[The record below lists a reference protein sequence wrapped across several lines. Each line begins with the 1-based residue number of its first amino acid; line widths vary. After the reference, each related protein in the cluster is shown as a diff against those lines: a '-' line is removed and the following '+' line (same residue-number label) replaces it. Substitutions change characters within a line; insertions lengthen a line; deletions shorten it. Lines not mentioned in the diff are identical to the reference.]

1 VVFWKEVFM
10 AKKDAVAN
18 EQAQQALAA
27 QVHQQAVDIAHVLP
41 MRLQTLD
48 LDRETVI
55 APDGK
60 RYVVGTYDDRRIGRG
75 YITAIYPQQ
84 NGYLTLVRLPIA
96 EMSSNNPDNAMNR
109 HASVIQAILQGH
121 LNDFLQSARP

>member
-1 VVFWKEVFM
+1 M

-84 NGYLTLVRLPIA
+84 NGYLTLVRLPLA
-96 EMSSNNPDNAMNR
+96 ELSSDNPDKAMNR
-109 HASVIQAILQGH
+109 HATVIQAILQGR
-121 LNDFLQSARP
+121 LTDYLQSARP

>member
-1 VVFWKEVFM
+1 MVKN
-10 AKKDAVAN
+10 DAVEN

-27 QVHQQAVDIAHVLP
+27 QTHQRGVDIAHVLP

-55 APDGK
+55 APDNK
-60 RYVVGTYDDRRIGRG
+60 RYVVGTFDDRRIGRG

-84 NGYLTLVRLPIA
+84 NSYLTLVRLPVA
-96 EMSSNNPDNAMNR
+96 ELSSANPDDAMNQ
-109 HASVIQAILQGH
+109 HAAVIQAILQGR
-121 LNDFLQSARP
+121 LNEYLQSVQS

>member
-1 VVFWKEVFM
+1 M
-10 AKKDAVAN
+10 AKKDAAAH

-27 QVHQQAVDIAHVLP
+27 QIHQQAVDLSHVLP

-60 RYVVGTYDDRRIGRG
+60 RYVVGTYDDRRLGRG

-84 NGYLTLVRLPIA
+84 NGYLTLVRLPLA
-96 EMSSNNPDNAMNR
+96 EVSSDNPDSAMNR
-109 HASVIQAILQGH
+109 HATVIQAILQGH
-121 LNDFLQSARP
+121 LGDYTQPAKA

>member
-1 VVFWKEVFM
+1 MVNNDALEHEQ
-10 AKKDAVAN
+10 AVA
-18 EQAQQALAA
+18 AQTQPRG
-27 QVHQQAVDIAHVLP
+27 VDVARVLP

-60 RYVVGTYDDRRIGRG
+60 RYVVGTFDDRRIGRG

-84 NGYLTLVRLPIA
+84 NGYLTLVRLPLA
-96 EMSSNNPDNAMNR
+96 ELSSETPDEAMNR
-109 HASVIQAILQGH
+109 HSSVIQAILQGR
-121 LNDFLQSARP
+121 LNSYLQS

>member
-1 VVFWKEVFM
+1 M

-27 QVHQQAVDIAHVLP
+27 QVHQQAVDLAHVLP

-55 APDGK
+55 APDGN

-84 NGYLTLVRLPIA
+84 NGYLTLVRLPLA
-96 EMSSNNPDNAMNR
+96 ELSSGNPDSAMNR
-109 HASVIQAILQGH
+109 HASVIQAILQGR
-121 LNDFLQSARP
+121 LNDYLQSA

>member
-1 VVFWKEVFM
+1 VVFWKEFFM
-10 AKKDAVAN
+10 AKKDAVAH
-18 EQAQQALAA
+18 EQALAA

-41 MRLQTLD
+41 MRLHTLD

-60 RYVVGTYDDRRIGRG
+60 RYVVGTFDDRRIGRG

-84 NGYLTLVRLPIA
+84 NGYLTLVRLPLA
-96 EMSSNNPDNAMNR
+96 ELSSDNPDKAMNR
-109 HASVIQAILQGH
+109 HASVIQAILQGR
-121 LNDFLQSARP
+121 LNDYLQSVRP

>member
-1 VVFWKEVFM
+1 M
-10 AKKDAVAN
+10 AKKDAVAH

-27 QVHQQAVDIAHVLP
+27 QVYQQAVDIAHVLP

>member
-1 VVFWKEVFM
+1 VVFGKEFFM

-60 RYVVGTYDDRRIGRG
+60 RYVVATYDDRRIGRG

-84 NGYLTLVRLPIA
+84 NGYLTLVRLPLA
-96 EMSSNNPDNAMNR
+96 ELSSDSPDSAMNR
-109 HASVIQAILQGH
+109 HATIIQAILQGR
-121 LNDFLQSARP
+121 LNDYAQSVL

>member
-1 VVFWKEVFM
+1 MVNN
-10 AKKDAVAN
+10 DALEH
-18 EQAQQALAA
+18 EQTVAA
-27 QVHQQAVDIAHVLP
+27 QTQQRGVDIARVLP

-60 RYVVGTYDDRRIGRG
+60 RYVVGTFDDRRVGRG

-84 NGYLTLVRLPIA
+84 NNYLTLVRLPVA
-96 EMSSNNPDNAMNR
+96 ELSSETPDEAMNQ
-109 HASVIQAILQGH
+109 HTSVIQAILQGR
-121 LNDFLQSARP
+121 LNNYLQSVQS